1 MSKYVYI
8 KTANDSAY
16 MNTAANFRGA
26 THTSDTGVDLFFKA
40 AAVGG
45 DGASAGFD
53 KISLVITTEKE
64 QEVMTAIGGALAGT
78 HSKGMI
84 VIADDVASSYV
95 NAGITSV
102 GAITLSATGTF
113 KTLKTWNA
121 DLALEASDSGAWVYA
136 SDATALDLRLPA
148 ASGNAGVNY
157 QIFIQKA
164 QTGDTHILAEAGDF
178 FEGALLIS
186 DADTATENLFFAV
199 ANTAEDD
206 VINLD
211 SDAKGRL
218 AGGFIELVCDGTK
231 WHVQGRL
238 NGTGT
243 LATPFHTAES

>member
-1 MSKYVYI
+1 MSKYIYI
-8 KTANDSAY
+8 KTANNSAY

-64 QEVMTAIGGALAGT
+64 QEVMEAVGGALAGT

-84 VIADDVASSYV
+84 VIADDVASKYV

-102 GAITLSATGTF
+102 GAITLSATGSF
-113 KTLKTWNA
+113 KKLLTWTA

-136 SDATALDLRLPA
+136 NDATALDLRLPT

-164 QTGDTHILAEAGDF
+164 QTGNTHILAEAGDF
-178 FEGALLIS
+178 FEGALLMS

-206 VINLD
+206 AINLD